1 MKKAHRILVVD
12 DEKLVCW
19 SLSEMLT
26 EAGFKVETA
35 LTGAEAR
42 QMFDSFQPEMI
53 LLDVRLPDANGIELL
68 SEFKA
73 HDEDIVVVMITAYAD
88 ADSAVNALKIGADD

>member
-42 QMFDSFQPEMI
+42 QMFDSFQP
-53 LLDVRLPDANGIELL
+53 
-68 SEFKA
+68 
-73 HDEDIVVVMITAYAD
+73 
-88 ADSAVNALKIGADD
+88 